1 MYFIPPYPPD
11 YTISKSSSF
20 LIKQDSTK
28 FLRKLTPTSPL
39 LDEIL
44 AKRQQA
50 MESMVDA
57 VHNEIERYS
66 NPDTNLCIYGEPS
79 CDAMMLGLLFR
90 AFRKIKIYPEASAV
104 TTKSVEEVRSILQKI
119 EFPEYIRINQPTGC
133 CKSPLLN
140 ATTQISRGFGHPTFG
155 STAPTAF
162 ASRGLFGGGSS
173 GFGASQSTFG
183 VAQVASPT
191 TENQDST
198 CVNCR
203 KKYQALQT
211 RDVNHTESCPP
222 LTRLKKNLDD
232 IVARVT
238 GLVYFQFVRK
248 PSSP

>member
-1 MYFIPPYPPD
+1 
-11 YTISKSSSF
+11 
-20 LIKQDSTK
+20 
-28 FLRKLTPTSPL
+28 
-39 LDEIL
+39 
-44 AKRQQA
+44 

-66 NPDTNLCIYGEPS
+66 NPDTNLCIHGDPS

-155 STAPTAF
+155 STVPTAF
-162 ASRGLFGGGSS
+162 GSSASRGLFGGGSS
-173 GFGASQSTFG
+173 GFGASQSTCG
-183 VAQVASPT
+183 ADQAVTSAPKPT
-191 TENQDST
+191 TANQDST

-203 KKYQALQT
+203 KTYQALQT